1 MSRNIIRQLKAL
13 KHETVS
19 PREAWLQSNRAVLLS
34 QIKNTLPTEE
44 THEARLEKLWSGMA
58 IFLPRQMVYSV
69 IRPIAVLVIVSLVA
83 SSTYSGTVKAS
94 YESVPGDW
102 LYPAK
107 RLSEKTQG
115 AVISLLGDT
124 NTETKFHVTLAQRR
138 AEEVSQIIKNDA
150 PNKAT
155 QVSAAVAELKNELAT
170 ITDKLEGDTG
180 VQAVVAKDVRQDTE
194 AITQALQTVKNEL
207 LLSNGGEEGAH
218 LAKEVAETKDLAK
231 GVSVKAVEKLVT
243 KHLSGDNSVTTD
255 EVRQVVDAAITN
267 VAVEAMESKQTVD
280 GAQTI
285 VDTVKTQVAD
295 LNAEAKK
302 QSSLETSVANLELTK
317 KVSDIVSQT
326 KDAVIKA
333 EAVSVEVDKKIVEA
347 REAVISGD
355 LTAAV
360 GKIKEVTEVAKEAE
374 KISETTIIK
383 TQQVL
388 PVVAVIKDSAIT
400 TASSTVGGVTS
411 SLKDIFTIRTTTVGG
426 ATTTS
431 ATTSKTTPQ

>member
-13 KHETVS
+13 KHETVN

-207 LLSNGGEEGAH
+207 LLSNGGSEGAH

-231 GVSVKAVEKLVT
+231 GVSVKAVETLVT

-317 KVSDIVSQT
+317 KVSDIVNQT

-360 GKIKEVTEVAKEAE
+360 DKIKEVTEVAKEAE

-383 TQQVL
+383 TQEVL
-388 PVVAVIKDSAIT
+388 PVVAVIKDSAIATVT
-400 TASSTVGGVTS
+400 TTSSGVTS
-411 SLKDIFTIRTTTVGG
+411 SFKDIFSVRTTTSG

>member
-1 MSRNIIRQLKAL
+1 
-13 KHETVS
+13 
-19 PREAWLQSNRAVLLS
+19 LLS

>member
-1 MSRNIIRQLKAL
+1 MLK
-13 KHETVS
+13 
-19 PREAWLQSNRAVLLS
+19 P
-34 QIKNTLPTEE
+34 
-44 THEARLEKLWSGMA
+44 
-58 IFLPRQMVYSV
+58 
-69 IRPIAVLVIVSLVA
+69 
-83 SSTYSGTVKAS
+83 
-94 YESVPGDW
+94 
-102 LYPAK
+102 
-107 RLSEKTQG
+107 
-115 AVISLLGDT
+115 
-124 NTETKFHVTLAQRR
+124 
-138 AEEVSQIIKNDA
+138 
-150 PNKAT
+150 
-155 QVSAAVAELKNELAT
+155 
-170 ITDKLEGDTG
+170 
-180 VQAVVAKDVRQDTE
+180 
-194 AITQALQTVKNEL
+194 
-207 LLSNGGEEGAH
+207 
-218 LAKEVAETKDLAK
+218 
-231 GVSVKAVEKLVT
+231 
-243 KHLSGDNSVTTD
+243 
-255 EVRQVVDAAITN
+255 
-267 VAVEAMESKQTVD
+267 
-280 GAQTI
+280 
-285 VDTVKTQVAD
+285 
-295 LNAEAKK
+295 KK

>member
-44 THEARLEKLWSGMA
+44 TREARLEKLWSGMA

-69 IRPIAVLVIVSLVA
+69 IRPIAVLIIVSLVA

-207 LLSNGGEEGAH
+207 LLSNGGEEGAY

-317 KVSDIVSQT
+317 KVSDIVNQT

-333 EAVSVEVDKKIVEA
+333 GAVSVEVDKKIVEA

-355 LTAAV
+355 LTGAV
-360 GKIKEVTEVAKEAE
+360 DKIKEVTEVAKEAE

-400 TASSTVGGVTS
+400 TASTTSSGATS
-411 SLKDIFTIRTTTVGG
+411 SLKDIFSVRTTTSGT
-426 ATTTS
+426 TTTS

>member
-44 THEARLEKLWSGMA
+44 TREARLEKLWSGMA

-69 IRPIAVLVIVSLVA
+69 IRPIAVLIIVSLVA

-207 LLSNGGEEGAH
+207 LLSNGGEEGAY

-302 QSSLETSVANLELTK
+302 
-317 KVSDIVSQT
+317 
-326 KDAVIKA
+326 
-333 EAVSVEVDKKIVEA
+333 
-347 REAVISGD
+347 
-355 LTAAV
+355 
-360 GKIKEVTEVAKEAE
+360 
-374 KISETTIIK
+374 TIF
-383 TQQVL
+383 
-388 PVVAVIKDSAIT
+388 A
-400 TASSTVGGVTS
+400 
-411 SLKDIFTIRTTTVGG
+411 
-426 ATTTS
+426 
-431 ATTSKTTPQ
+431 

>member
-1 MSRNIIRQLKAL
+1 
-13 KHETVS
+13 
-19 PREAWLQSNRAVLLS
+19 LLS

-44 THEARLEKLWSGMA
+44 TREARLEKLWSGMA

-69 IRPIAVLVIVSLVA
+69 IRPIAVLIIVSLVA

-207 LLSNGGEEGAH
+207 LLSNGGEEGAY

-317 KVSDIVSQT
+317 KVSDIVNQT

-333 EAVSVEVDKKIVEA
+333 GAVSVEVDKKIVEA

-355 LTAAV
+355 LTGAV
-360 GKIKEVTEVAKEAE
+360 DKIKEVTEVAKEAE

-400 TASSTVGGVTS
+400 TASTTSSGATS
-411 SLKDIFTIRTTTVGG
+411 SLKDIFSVRTTTSGT
-426 ATTTS
+426 TTTS

>member
-44 THEARLEKLWSGMA
+44 TREARLEKLWSGMA

-69 IRPIAVLVIVSLVA
+69 IRPIPGLIIVSLVA

-207 LLSNGGEEGAH
+207 LLSNGGEEGAY

-317 KVSDIVSQT
+317 KVSDIVNQT

-333 EAVSVEVDKKIVEA
+333 GAVSVEVDKKIVEA

-355 LTAAV
+355 LTGAV
-360 GKIKEVTEVAKEAE
+360 DKIKEVTEVAKEAE

-400 TASSTVGGVTS
+400 TASTTSSGATS
-411 SLKDIFTIRTTTVGG
+411 SLKDIFSVRTTTSGT
-426 ATTTS
+426 TTTS